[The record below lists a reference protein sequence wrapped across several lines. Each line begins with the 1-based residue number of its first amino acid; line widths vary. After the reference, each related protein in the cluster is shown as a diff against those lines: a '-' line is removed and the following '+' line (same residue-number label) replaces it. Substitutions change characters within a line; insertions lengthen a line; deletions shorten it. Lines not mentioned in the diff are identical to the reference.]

1 MLSIA
6 SHTERR
12 MATSR
17 WWLAIV
23 ILVGQITLAFSMF
36 AVAVALPNMMN
47 ALSADVTSIHWVM
60 TAFQIART
68 VPMPALGWCSS
79 LVGHRNLYLAGLV
92 TTVVSTMCCGLAWDL
107 PSLIFF
113 RVLQGLGAAPAQVT
127 GMVILYEAF
136 PPGQRG
142 LVLGL
147 FLLAGSL
154 GPTIGPSLGG
164 YLVQEYSWRAMFY
177 LALPTAVI
185 SLILAPMVLPKTT
198 RPTRPALDLW
208 GLLSM
213 AIWVVALLLA
223 ISQGQRQGWDSTYIR
238 SLFAIAGVFFIIF
251 LLIELRRPQPF
262 VEIRL
267 YRNAPFVIASIAAML
282 FDSAFNSANF
292 LSALML
298 QQAFLFTPYQ
308 TGLILAPGAIVMGL
322 VGVGAGRLADI
333 NDPLWP
339 ILLGLFLQAVAM
351 YALGQTTLF
360 TGTVWLT
367 FLVIVYRMSFG
378 CLHSPLTK
386 IVLSTLPADRLSM
399 GSGLDGIHR
408 GFASAFGI
416 ALGSMVLERR
426 TAAHLIRLGEEHERF
441 TTSVQE
447 AAQTATEV
455 LTQAGMNTAGPDTSA
470 LAVLWDQ
477 LRQQAQITAYQE
489 TFLVLCG
496 VTLLALVPA
505 VLARRSRP

>member
-12 MATSR
+12 LTTSR

-36 AVAVALPNMMN
+36 AVAVALPNIMN

-177 LALPTAVI
+177 LALPTAVM
-185 SLILAPMVLPKTT
+185 SLTLAPMVLRKTA
-198 RPTRPALDLW
+198 RPARPALDLW

-238 SLFAIAGVFFIIF
+238 SLFAIAGSFFVLF
-251 LLIELRRPQPF
+251 LLIELRQQQPF
-262 VEIRL
+262 VELRL
-267 YRNAPFVIASIAAML
+267 YRNTRFVIASIATML
-282 FDSAFNSANF
+282 FDLAFNSANF
-292 LSALML
+292 LSALIL
-298 QQAFLFTPYQ
+298 QQVFLFTPYHA
-308 TGLILAPGAIVMGL
+308 GLILAPGAMVMGL
-322 VGVGAGRLADI
+322 VGVGAGRLADVS
-333 NDPLWP
+333 DPLWP
-339 ILLGLFLQAVAM
+339 ILLGLLLQAVAM

-360 TGTVWLT
+360 TGTMWLT

-378 CLHSPLTK
+378 CVHSPLTK
-386 IVLSTLPADRLSM
+386 IVLSTLPAERLSM

-416 ALGSMVLERR
+416 ALGSLVLERR
-426 TAAHLIRLGEEHERF
+426 TAAHLLYLSEEHDPF
-441 TTSVQE
+441 TSSVQE
-447 AAQTATEV
+447 AAQATTEV
-455 LTQAGMNTAGPDTSA
+455 LAQAGINVGGPDHST
-470 LAVLWDQ
+470 LAVLWEQ

-489 TFLVLCG
+489 AFLVLCG
-496 VTLLALVPA
+496 VTLLALIPA
-505 VLARRSRP
+505 VLARRSRL

>member
-1 MLSIA
+1 
-6 SHTERR
+6 
-12 MATSR
+12 
-17 WWLAIV
+17 
-23 ILVGQITLAFSMF
+23 
-36 AVAVALPNMMN
+36 
-47 ALSADVTSIHWVM
+47 
-60 TAFQIART
+60 
-68 VPMPALGWCSS
+68 
-79 LVGHRNLYLAGLV
+79 
-92 TTVVSTMCCGLAWDL
+92 
-107 PSLIFF
+107 
-113 RVLQGLGAAPAQVT
+113 
-127 GMVILYEAF
+127 
-136 PPGQRG
+136 
-142 LVLGL
+142 
-147 FLLAGSL
+147 
-154 GPTIGPSLGG
+154 
-164 YLVQEYSWRAMFY
+164 
-177 LALPTAVI
+177 
-185 SLILAPMVLPKTT
+185 
-198 RPTRPALDLW
+198 
-208 GLLSM
+208 M

-238 SLFAIAGVFFIIF
+238 SLFAIAGAFFLIF
-251 LLIELRRPQPF
+251 LLIELRRRQPF
-262 VEIRL
+262 IELRL

-298 QQAFLFTPYQ
+298 QQAFLFTPYH

-333 NDPLWP
+333 SDPLWP

-441 TTSVQE
+441 TISVQE

-455 LTQAGMNTAGPDTSA
+455 LTQAGMHTAGPDTSTM
-470 LAVLWDQ
+470 AVLWDQ

-505 VLARRSRP
+505 VLARRSHP